1 MMGLTYCFFLFIMY
15 LWVNGTCIVI
25 PVNMGDQILGV
36 AWCLSG
42 IIFGSYFD
50 CTLWFVQVVCV
61 ASTPAL
67 APLDVVNHHHQV
79 ITLEAL

>member
-1 MMGLTYCFFLFIMY
+1 
-15 LWVNGTCIVI
+15 
-25 PVNMGDQILGV
+25 MGDQIEGV
-36 AWCLSG
+36 VWCLSG